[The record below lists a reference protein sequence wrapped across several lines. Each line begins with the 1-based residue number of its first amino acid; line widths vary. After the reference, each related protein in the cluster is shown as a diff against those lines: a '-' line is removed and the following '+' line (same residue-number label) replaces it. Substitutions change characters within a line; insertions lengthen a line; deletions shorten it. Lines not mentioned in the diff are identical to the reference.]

1 MNPSQSAP
9 LLSVRALSKQYGG
22 AHALSAVDLDIHR
35 GEVHGLVGANGAG
48 KSTLIRCLAGVT
60 RPDSGELL
68 IDGEPVEIDS
78 PRDAERAGF
87 AFIHQELNL
96 VPHFTAIQNIL
107 LGSRKPTTLGIARW
121 KRAEA
126 IAREAAD
133 RIRADFPLDIRVD
146 ELSVGNR
153 WQVMIARALVQ
164 NVTMIAMDEP
174 TASLSDVESTTL
186 FRIVRELAAS
196 GVSILYVSH
205 RLDEVLDL
213 SDRITVFRDGRVTD
227 RAERGDLD
235 KRGLIRAIVGHDV
248 KPVNRAARAE
258 ITRREPVLE
267 ARNLRDLPMVRDVSF
282 QVFPGEI
289 LGMGGLV
296 GAGRSEVAR
305 LAFGAARPDGGS
317 FELEGQPFRPRNVA
331 QAVERGVALIPEER
345 RSEALMLEKSV
356 TFNASLAA
364 LERLRGVAWLPFVS
378 DRKAKNRTLDVI
390 GSLSIKTPGPSTEV
404 GKLSGGNQQK
414 TVIARWLL
422 PGIKVIF
429 FDEPSRG
436 VDVGAREEIHSA
448 IRDLAARGVGTVVI
462 SSDVEELAMLCDRV
476 LVLREGE
483 VTGELLGD
491 RVTEKNIVELSY
503 APVHELDAAELAEE
517 IR

>member
-1 MNPSQSAP
+1 MNSSPSTA
-9 LLSVRALSKQYGG
+9 LLRVRALSKQFGG

-60 RPDSGELL
+60 RPDSGELIL
-68 IDGEPVEIDS
+68 DGEPIEILA
-78 PRDAERAGF
+78 PKDADRAGF

-96 VPHFTAIQNIL
+96 VPQFTASQNIM
-107 LGSRKPTTLGIARW
+107 LGLPKPTTLGMVRW
-121 KRAEA
+121 KRAES
-126 IAREAAD
+126 IAREAAERIGAGFRLD
-133 RIRADFPLDIRVD
+133 RRVD
-146 ELSVGNR
+146 ELSVGDR
-153 WQVMIARALVQ
+153 WIVMIARALVQ
-164 NVTMIAMDEP
+164 NATMIAMDEP
-174 TASLSDVESTTL
+174 TASLSDVESDAL

-213 SDRITVFRDGRVTD
+213 SDRITVFRDGRVTE
-227 RAERGDLD
+227 RAVRGDLD

-248 KPVNRAARAE
+248 APAVRASRAE
-258 ITRREPVLE
+258 VTRSAPIFE
-267 ARNLRDLPMVRDVSF
+267 ATGLRGLPMVRDVSF
-282 QVFPGEI
+282 QVHPGEV
-289 LGMGGLV
+289 LGLGGLV

-305 LAFGAARPDGGS
+305 LAFGAARPDAGTFTLDGR
-317 FELEGQPFRPRNVA
+317 PFRPRSVA
-331 QAVERGVALIPEER
+331 HAVESGIALVPEER

-364 LERLRGVAWLPFVS
+364 LAQLRAVPRLPFIS
-378 DRKAKNRTLDVI
+378 NRKAKTRTLEVI
-390 GSLSIKTPGPSTEV
+390 RSLSIKTTSPSLEV
-404 GKLSGGNQQK
+404 GRLSGGNQQK

-422 PGIKVIF
+422 PGIRVIF

-436 VDVGAREEIHSA
+436 VDVGAREEIHAA

-476 LVLREGE
+476 VVLREGE
-483 VTGELLGD
+483 VTGELRGD
-491 RVTEKNIVELSY
+491 RITEKNIVELSY
-503 APVHELDAAELAEE
+503 APTHELQEE
-517 IR
+517 TR

>member
-1 MNPSQSAP
+1 MTTSETLP
-9 LLSVRALSKQYGG
+9 LLSVRALSKQFGG

-48 KSTLIRCLAGVT
+48 KSTLIRALAGVT

-68 IDGEPVEIDS
+68 LDGAPIEIAT

-96 VPHFTAIQNIL
+96 VPHFNAIQNIL
-107 LGSRKPTTLGIARW
+107 LGVKKPTTLGIVRW
-121 KRAEA
+121 KR
-126 IAREAAD
+126 IDQLAREAAA
-133 RIRADFPLDIRVD
+133 RVQADFPLDLRVD

-153 WQVMIARALVQ
+153 WQIMIARALVQ
-164 NVTMIAMDEP
+164 NATMIAMDEP
-174 TASLSDVESTTL
+174 TASLSDIESAAL

-227 RAERGDLD
+227 RAVRGDLD

-248 KPVNRAARAE
+248 KPANRTERAAIERTTP
-258 ITRREPVLE
+258 IFE
-267 ARNLRDLPMVRDVSF
+267 ATGLQDLPMVRDVSF
-282 QVFPGEI
+282 QVFPGEV
-289 LGMGGLV
+289 LGFGGLV

-305 LAFGAARPDGGS
+305 LAFGAAKPDAGT
-317 FELEGQPFRPRNVA
+317 FELGGTPFRPRNVA
-331 QAVERGVALIPEER
+331 HAVDSGIALIPEER
-345 RSEALMLEKSV
+345 RSEALILEKSV

-364 LERLRGVAWLPFVS
+364 LEQLRSVARLPFLS
-378 DRKAKNRTLDVI
+378 NRKAKNRTLEVI
-390 GSLSIKTPGPSTEV
+390 RSLSIKTPGPATEV
-404 GKLSGGNQQK
+404 GSLSGGNQQK

-422 PGIKVIF
+422 PGTKVIF

-436 VDVGAREEIHSA
+436 VDVGAREEIHAA
-448 IRDLAARGVGTVVI
+448 IRDLASRGVGTVVI

-476 LVLREGE
+476 IVLREGE
-483 VTGELLGD
+483 VTGELVGD
-491 RVTEKNIVELSY
+491 QVTEKKIVELSY
-503 APVHELDAAELAEE
+503 APVHELQE
-517 IR
+517 IS

>member
-1 MNPSQSAP
+1 MTPNQSTP
-9 LLSVRALSKQYGG
+9 LLQVRALSKQFGG

-60 RPDSGELL
+60 RPDSGEILL
-68 IDGEPVEIDS
+68 DGEPVEITA
-78 PRDAERAGF
+78 PRDAEKAGF

-107 LGSRKPTTLGIARW
+107 LGVPKPTRFGMVRW
-121 KRAEA
+121 RQAEA
-126 IAREAAD
+126 VARAAAA
-133 RIRADFPLDIRVD
+133 RVQADFPLERRVD

-153 WQVMIARALVQ
+153 WLVMIARALVQ
-164 NVTMIAMDEP
+164 NATMIAMDEP
-174 TASLSDVESTTL
+174 TASLSDVESAAL

-227 RAERGDLD
+227 RAVRGDLD
-235 KRGLIRAIVGHDV
+235 KRGLIRAIVGQEIV
-248 KPVNRAARAE
+248 TSRRAARQE
-258 ITRREPVLE
+258 ISRTQPLFE
-267 ARNLRDLPMVRDVSF
+267 ARSVKDLPMVRDVSF
-282 QVFPGEI
+282 EVYRGEV
-289 LGMGGLV
+289 LGIGGLV

-305 LAFGAARPDGGS
+305 LAFGAAKLDGG
-317 FELEGQPFRPRNVA
+317 FFLLEGKPYRPRDVAGAVA
-331 QAVERGVALIPEER
+331 QGMALIPEER
-345 RSEALMLEKSV
+345 RSEALVLDKSV

-364 LERLRGVAWLPFVS
+364 LSQLRSIPGLPFVS
-378 DRKAKNRTLDVI
+378 DRKARQRTLEVI
-390 GSLSIKTPGPSTEV
+390 RSLAIKTSGPSQEV
-404 GKLSGGNQQK
+404 GRLSGGNQQK

-436 VDVGAREEIHSA
+436 VDVGAREEIHAA
-448 IRDLAARGVGTVVI
+448 IRTLADDGVGTVVI

-476 LVLREGE
+476 VVLHEGL
-483 VTGELLGD
+483 VTGELAGD
-491 RVTEKNIVELSY
+491 DVTERRIVELSY
-503 APVHELDAAELAEE
+503 AHAHEPSEELT
-517 IR
+517 